1 MTRTRIHCRREIR
14 HPWTRR
20 IVVSLNLILQD
31 EEEGEVGLAPSTA
44 VGGGE
49 ISKAMEEDEAVT
61 SIVMDEAEWGTAE
74 VVVETVGATHLPL
87 AEGAW
92 ETLIEMTGG
101 KAEVMICTPQR
112 QSNGNNKIEPSN
124 LRRTQVLQDQTT
136 PNLVSGERTIA
147 PGTKNMIIDL
157 DNS

>member
-1 MTRTRIHCRREIR
+1 
-14 HPWTRR
+14 
-20 IVVSLNLILQD
+20 
-31 EEEGEVGLAPSTA
+31 
-44 VGGGE
+44 
-49 ISKAMEEDEAVT
+49 
-61 SIVMDEAEWGTAE
+61 MDEAEWGTAE
-74 VVVETVGATHLPL
+74 VVVETVGATHF
-87 AEGAW
+87 AFGRGRVW

-101 KAEVMICTPQR
+101 KAEVMICAPQR